1 MITKELKGT
10 KAITLIAMV
19 ISILVLLI
27 LAGVSLALVVG
38 ETGITQRAVTA
49 KKTYDIA
56 GAKEQVELLV
66 EGYIGDYYGKKY
78 TSGEAVSQD
87 IGTYVAAQLASDTT
101 VGDYTLETS
110 EANVTLKKGEET
122 VAKGK
127 INASGGLDWSNGTE
141 IKVALIKVSDSSS
154 AKDASVGEEVKVGDE
169 HFYVINT
176 DENMLT
182 LLAKY
187 NLATTPNGT
196 TACAFS
202 NSNYWASDWVSG
214 TEMDLNTYEET
225 YDTEMPNT
233 ETVGNNAMLR
243 ARKYGNDLGATGRL
257 LADEE
262 ANSLENSMS
271 TIIYGRYTGGDKVGG
286 SSGNGYLYY
295 WLGSVVNYDSDIVCI
310 AFGIGGFADTCG
322 YSVSTKCSVRPV
334 LEISKDK
341 IE

>member
-1 MITKELKGT
+1 MSTNVLKST
-10 KAITLIAMV
+10 KAITLIALV
-19 ISILVLLI
+19 ITIIVLLI
-27 LAGVSLALVVG
+27 LAGVSLALIVG
-38 ETGITQRAVTA
+38 ENGITGRTVTA
-49 KKTYDIA
+49 GKIYDIA

-87 IGTYVAAQLASDTT
+87 IGTYVATQLASDTT

-187 NLATTPNGT
+187 NLATTPNETTGKYEQLNANKDL
-196 TACAFS
+196 TACAFA
-202 NSNYWASDWVSG
+202 NSNYWSENWESG
-214 TEMDLNTYEET
+214 TSINFNTYEET
-225 YDTEMPNT
+225 YHTEIPNT
-233 ETVGNNAMLR
+233 ETNNAILKV
-243 ARKYGNDLGATGRL
+243 RKYGRDLGVTGRL
-257 LADEE
+257 LTVNE
-262 ANSLENSMS
+262 ANTRNTTNCLFKTSAMQ
-271 TIIYGRYTGGDKVGG
+271 TILYGKYTETDKV
-286 SSGNGYLYY
+286 
-295 WLGSVVNYDSDIVCI
+295 
-310 AFGIGGFADTCG
+310 
-322 YSVSTKCSVRPV
+322 RR
-334 LEISKDK
+334 
-341 IE
+341 